1 MEILGHR
8 GNLTR
13 RGNHHG
19 MCHTTV
25 ERCTDTRMP
34 MRAEKKATTPDF
46 AGYQQLSAITWSI
59 PPGIDTFQTTS
70 TDEQVSRAYHI
81 PSRRI
86 ATVAWIKSSVF
97 VFLYSVDLELSV
109 GP

>member
-1 MEILGHR
+1 MTS
-8 GNLTR
+8 GNSWASWKP
-13 RGNHHG
+13 NPKAQPSWYVPYQ
-19 MCHTTV
+19 V

-86 ATVAWIKSSVF
+86 ATVAWMKCFCISI
-97 VFLYSVDLELSV
+97 LWR
-109 GP
+109 